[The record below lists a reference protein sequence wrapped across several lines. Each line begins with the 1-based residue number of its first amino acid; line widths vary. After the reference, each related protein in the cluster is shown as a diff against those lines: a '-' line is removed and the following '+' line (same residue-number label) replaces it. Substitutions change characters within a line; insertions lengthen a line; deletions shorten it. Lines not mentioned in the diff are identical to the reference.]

1 MMVWCG
7 CAAIKGLQES
17 RYLHVFEIGEEK
29 SFLPPAAVDYTITLE
44 RIEPHL
50 SDGCG
55 RLECVDNYIENIG
68 ELYLWKIDTHV
79 LYSTDAD
86 GYPFS
91 SSSSHIQNA
100 AVGNLLSNRI
110 HGRSAGK
117 CCIFNNL
124 EGREFTELVK
134 V

>member
-1 MMVWCG
+1 MSMVM
-7 CAAIKGLQES
+7 IDVKFLQYD
-17 RYLHVFEIGEEK
+17 RIR
-29 SFLPPAAVDYTITLE
+29 VDALG
-44 RIEPHL
+44 
-50 SDGCG
+50 D
-55 RLECVDNYIENIG
+55 
-68 ELYLWKIDTHV
+68 IDAHE

-86 GYPFS
+86 GYPVS

-100 AVGNLLSNRI
+100 TVGNLLSNRI